1 MAVQY
6 RILAVLVLILARE
19 GYGMPTICFVRP
31 VDMSHLRAA
40 EYRDD
45 VDPRE
50 LGEYTPADASRFLGI
65 SQATINHWLYGR
77 KNKYS
82 EFRPLISPADPAA
95 KLLSFFNLVELHV
108 LAATRYE
115 HKVKFDAIRIA
126 LDTVQAKYPSDRH
139 PLISQDFHTNGK
151 DLFLKTVNEN
161 ENIST
166 VGQTNLKQVMDM
178 FLVHIERDKHKL
190 AERIYPVIK
199 NQPHDKVISIRH
211 GIASGQPVVGPRAV
225 PVFIIYGRTQAGEL
239 PRSIARDFGMSEA
252 HVKRAIE
259 YVENRPIHKRKK
271 AA

>member
-1 MAVQY
+1 
-6 RILAVLVLILARE
+6 
-19 GYGMPTICFVRP
+19 
-31 VDMSHLRAA
+31 MSHLRAA
-40 EYRDD
+40 EYREG
-45 VDPRE
+45 VDARE
-50 LGEYTPADASRFLGI
+50 LAEYTPADASRFLGI

-82 EFRPLISPADPAA
+82 EFRPLISPADPTA

-108 LAATRYE
+108 LAATRYK

-126 LDTVQAKYPSDRH
+126 LDTVQERYPSDH

-161 ENIST
+161 ENLST

-178 FLVHIERDKHKL
+178 FLVHIDRDKHKL

-199 NQPHDKVISIRH
+199 GQANDRVISIRH

-225 PVFIIYGRTQAGEL
+225 PVFIVYGRAQAGEL

-252 HVKRAIE
+252 HVRRAIE
-259 YVENRPIHKRKK
+259 YVEKRPIKKRAK

>member
-1 MAVQY
+1 MS
-6 RILAVLVLILARE
+6 
-19 GYGMPTICFVRP
+19 TTCFVSAF
-31 VDMSHLRAA
+31 DMSHLRAA

-50 LGEYTPADASRFLGI
+50 LAEYTPADASRFLGI
-65 SQATINHWLYGR
+65 SQATINRWLYGR

-82 EFRPLISPADPAA
+82 DFRPLISPADPEA

-115 HKVKFDAIRIA
+115 HKVKFEAIRIA
-126 LDTVQAKYPSDRH
+126 IDTVQAKYPSEH
-139 PLISQDFHTNGK
+139 PLISHDFVTNGC
-151 DLFLKTVNEN
+151 DIFLQTVNEN
-161 ENIST
+161 ENLST

-178 FLVHIERDKHKL
+178 FLVHIDRDKHKL

-211 GIASGQPVVGPRAV
+211 GIASGQPVIGRRAV
-225 PVFIIYGRTQAGEL
+225 PVFIVYGRAQAGEL
-239 PRSIARDFGMSEA
+239 PKSIARDFGISEA
-252 HVKRAIE
+252 HVQRAID
-259 YVENRPIHKRKK
+259 YVEKTPIKKGTK